1 MLDVKTI
8 SNNGIL
14 SDDLPY
20 NTIFYPKRKK
30 LYIVDNDDYSF
41 SDMDSTSLYAS
52 NIAQVEYSLKMFLVD
67 GYFDGIVRDNNY
79 LYDLYKYGDFITFLK
94 EYRYLLSEMSSKE
107 IVSLKDAISCVDKEN
122 RGSYVRLLK

>member
-20 NTIFYPKRKK
+20 NTIYHPKRKK
-30 LYIVDNDDYSF
+30 LYVVDTDDYSF

-67 GYFDGIVRDNNY
+67 GYFDGIVRDNKY
-79 LYDLYKYGDFITFLK
+79 LYDLYKYSDFITFLK
-94 EYRYLLSEMSSKE
+94 EYR
-107 IVSLKDAISCVDKEN
+107 
-122 RGSYVRLLK
+122 